1 MSSLGHGLY
10 LFICLFIVGKLRM
23 VLTFLNDC
31 KEKQRI
37 CKNLCVSQ
45 SIKYLLSGPLHKM
58 FDDSFVTLY
67 EESYKNLVIK

>member
-1 MSSLGHGLY
+1 
-10 LFICLFIVGKLRM
+10 M
-23 VLTFLNDC
+23 VAKKN
-31 KEKQRI
+31 KEYVAE
-37 CKNLCVSQ
+37 NLHVSQ